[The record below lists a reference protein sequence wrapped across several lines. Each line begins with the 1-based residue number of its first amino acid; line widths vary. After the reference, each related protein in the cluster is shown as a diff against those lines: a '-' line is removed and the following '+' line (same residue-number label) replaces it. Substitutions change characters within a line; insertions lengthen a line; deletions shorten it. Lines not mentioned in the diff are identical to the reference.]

1 MVEITLF
8 FLAILGGL
16 VSFLTPCN
24 VVTLPS
30 FITYI
35 TSQTNTIKKSILMSL
50 FFSLGFCLMFSIIAI
65 LLMVIVGFIGYTFW
79 LKLFSSIV
87 VLCLAIYVFFSKQF
101 TRKAPIYESFQN
113 VNDNDDYNDYN
124 KGNITE
130 SNDINQNDEE
140 IDASTIDMYIKR
152 YKGYSGSFILG
163 FSLGS
168 SWIGCITPI
177 YLSIVAIVLPNQDF
191 ATGAILFFLYALG
204 IMIPYLIIG
213 ATIGKI
219 KQRFFVQLIKVGS
232 KLQKIF
238 AIILL
243 YIGFGLLLE
252 TFGISGLLPFF

>member
-1 MVEITLF
+1 MIDLMLF
-8 FLAILGGL
+8 LLAIFGGL
-16 VSFLTPCN
+16 ISFLTPCN

-30 FITYI
+30 FVTYI

-87 VLCLAIYVFFSKQF
+87 VLCLAIYVFFAKQF
-101 TRKAPIYESFQN
+101 TRKTPIYESFQN
-113 VNDNDDYNDYN
+113 YNDNNN
-124 KGNITE
+124 KGDIAE
-130 SNDINQNDEE
+130 SNDINQNNEE
-140 IDASTIDMYIKR
+140 IDASTIDVHIRR

-168 SWIGCITPI
+168 SWIGCVTPI
-177 YLSIVAIVLPNQDF
+177 YLSIVAIVLPNQDI
-191 ATGAILFFLYALG
+191 AIGVVLFFLYALG

-219 KQRFFVQLIKVGS
+219 KQRFFVKLIKVGS

-243 YIGFGLLLE
+243 YIGLGLLLE
-252 TFGISGLLPFF
+252 AFGISGLLPFF

>member
-1 MVEITLF
+1 MIDLMLF
-8 FLAILGGL
+8 LLALFGGL
-16 VSFLTPCN
+16 ISFLTPCN

-30 FITYI
+30 FVTYI
-35 TSQTNTIKKSILMSL
+35 SNQSNTIKKSILMSL

-65 LLMVIVGFIGYTFW
+65 LLMVILGFIGYTFW

-87 VLCLAIYVFFSKQF
+87 VLCLAIYVFFAKQV
-101 TRKAPIYESFQN
+101 TRKTPIYESFQN
-113 VNDNDDYNDYN
+113 SNSNDNDNNN
-124 KGNITE
+124 KGGIAE
-130 SNDINQNDEE
+130 SNGINQKNEE
-140 IDASTIDMYIKR
+140 IDASTMNVNIKR

-168 SWIGCITPI
+168 SWIGCVTPI
-177 YLSIVAIVLPNQDF
+177 YLSIVAIVLPNQDI
-191 ATGAILFFLYALG
+191 AIAVVLFFLYALG
-204 IMIPYLIIG
+204 IMIPYMIIG

-243 YIGFGLLLE
+243 YIGLGLLLE

>member
-1 MVEITLF
+1 MIDLMLF
-8 FLAILGGL
+8 LLAIFGGL
-16 VSFLTPCN
+16 ISFLTPCN

-30 FITYI
+30 FVTYV

-87 VLCLAIYVFFSKQF
+87 VLCLAIYVFFAKQF
-101 TRKAPIYESFQN
+101 TRKTPIYESFQN
-113 VNDNDDYNDYN
+113 YNDNNN
-124 KGNITE
+124 KGDIAE
-130 SNDINQNDEE
+130 SNDINQNNEE
-140 IDASTIDMYIKR
+140 IDASTMDMNIKR

-177 YLSIVAIVLPNQDF
+177 YISIVAIVLPNQDI
-191 ATGAILFFLYALG
+191 AIGAVLFFLYALG
-204 IMIPYLIIG
+204 IMIPYMIIG

-219 KQRFFVQLIKVGS
+219 KQRFFVKLIKVGS

-243 YIGFGLLLE
+243 YIGLGLLLE
-252 TFGISGLLPFF
+252 AFGISGLLPFF

>member
-1 MVEITLF
+1 MIDLMLF
-8 FLAILGGL
+8 LLAIFGGL
-16 VSFLTPCN
+16 ISFLTPCN

-30 FITYI
+30 FVTYI

-87 VLCLAIYVFFSKQF
+87 VLCLAIYVFFAKQF
-101 TRKAPIYESFQN
+101 TRKTPIYESFQN
-113 VNDNDDYNDYN
+113 YNDNNN
-124 KGNITE
+124 KGDIAE
-130 SNDINQNDEE
+130 SNDINQNNEE
-140 IDASTIDMYIKR
+140 IDASTMDMNIKR

-177 YLSIVAIVLPNQDF
+177 YISIVAIVLPNQDI
-191 ATGAILFFLYALG
+191 AIGAVLFFLYALG
-204 IMIPYLIIG
+204 IMIPYMIIG

-219 KQRFFVQLIKVGS
+219 KQRFFVKLIKVGS

-243 YIGFGLLLE
+243 YIGLGLLLE
-252 TFGISGLLPFF
+252 AFGISGLLPFF

>member
-1 MVEITLF
+1 MLF
-8 FLAILGGL
+8 LLAIFGGL
-16 VSFLTPCN
+16 ISFLTPCN

-30 FITYI
+30 FVTYI

-87 VLCLAIYVFFSKQF
+87 VLCLAIYVFFAKQF
-101 TRKAPIYESFQN
+101 TRKTPIYESFQN
-113 VNDNDDYNDYN
+113 YNDNNN
-124 KGNITE
+124 KGDIAE
-130 SNDINQNDEE
+130 SNDINQNNEE
-140 IDASTIDMYIKR
+140 IDASTMDMNIKR

-177 YLSIVAIVLPNQDF
+177 YISIVAIVLPNQDI
-191 ATGAILFFLYALG
+191 AIGAVLFFLYALG
-204 IMIPYLIIG
+204 IMIPYMIIG

-219 KQRFFVQLIKVGS
+219 KQRFFVKLIKVGS

-243 YIGFGLLLE
+243 YIGLGLLLE
-252 TFGISGLLPFF
+252 AFGISGLLPFF

>member
-1 MVEITLF
+1 MIDLMLF
-8 FLAILGGL
+8 LLAIFGGL
-16 VSFLTPCN
+16 ISFLTPCN

-30 FITYI
+30 FVTYI

-87 VLCLAIYVFFSKQF
+87 VLCLAIYVFFAKQF
-101 TRKAPIYESFQN
+101 TRKTPIYESFQN
-113 VNDNDDYNDYN
+113 YNDNNNN
-124 KGNITE
+124 KGDIAE
-130 SNDINQNDEE
+130 SNDINQNNEE
-140 IDASTIDMYIKR
+140 IDASTMDMNIKR

-168 SWIGCITPI
+168 SWIGCVTPI
-177 YLSIVAIVLPNQDF
+177 YISIVAIVLPNQDI
-191 ATGAILFFLYALG
+191 AIGAVLFFLYALG
-204 IMIPYLIIG
+204 IMIPYMIIG

-219 KQRFFVQLIKVGS
+219 KQRFFVKLIKVGS

-243 YIGFGLLLE
+243 YIGLGLLLE